1 MNTTL
6 PEPDSTKSTA
16 TPPRTTAPQPPFVT
30 TKKRTAL
37 VVAAL
42 GVLLLVFGGG
52 VIAAQLYD
60 RMQENASPIAERT
73 QPKDDGNKLV
83 TDQEQNISA
92 LVKKVSPSVVSILA
106 ETSSD
111 NSPFRANTQSAG
123 SGIIVSKDGYILTNN
138 HVVRN
143 VDQVSI
149 VLADGTTYEN
159 VKKIGA
165 DPLNDV
171 AFLKVDGVKNLT
183 AAMLGDSS
191 TVRVGQDVVAIGNS
205 LGQYQN
211 TVTSGIISGTGRPV
225 SAQDGESVENL
236 TDLLQTDAAINP
248 GNSGGPLLNLS
259 GQVIGINTA
268 VAQDA
273 QGIGFAIPINSTKGM
288 LKGVLAGNGIKRSYL
303 GLQYVMITAD
313 VAKRYDLPVKQGA
326 YVFGEGTGAT
336 VIKDSPAD
344 KAGIKDK
351 DIVTEVNG
359 QAVGPEGSLSSIT
372 GQYAPGDKVRVK
384 LLRNG
389 RPIDVTVTLAEYTR

>member
-1 MNTTL
+1 M
-6 PEPDSTKSTA
+6 A
-16 TPPRTTAPQPPFVT
+16 IFAI
-30 TKKRTAL
+30 
-37 VVAAL
+37 
-42 GVLLLVFGGG
+42 LLVAFGGG

-60 RMQENASPIAERT
+60 RAQETLSGSVTQRT
-73 QPKDDGNKLV
+73 EVKDDGNKIV
-83 TDQEQNISA
+83 TDQEKNISD

-106 ETSSD
+106 ETNQST
-111 NSPFRANTQSAG
+111 SPFSANTQSAG
-123 SGIIVSKDGYILTNN
+123 SGIIVSEDGYILTNN

-143 VDQVSI
+143 VEKVSV
-149 VLADGTTYEN
+149 VLADGTTYDN

-171 AFLKVDGVKNLT
+171 AFLKIDDTRNLT
-183 AAMLGDSS
+183 AAALGDSS

-225 SAQDGESVENL
+225 AAQDGTSVENL

-288 LKGVLAGNGIKRSYL
+288 LKGVLAGQGTKRSYL
-303 GLQYVMITAD
+303 GLQYIMITAE
-313 VAKRYDLPVKQGA
+313 VAKQYDLTVKQGA
-326 YVFGEGTGAT
+326 YVYGEGTGGT
-336 VIKDSPAD
+336 VMRGSPAD
-344 KAGIKDK
+344 KAGIRDK

-359 QAVGPEGSLSSIT
+359 QVVGPEGSLSSIT
-372 GQYAPGDKVRVK
+372 GQYAPGDTVRVK
-384 LLRNG
+384 LLRDG
-389 RPIDVTVTLAEYTR
+389 RIVETTVTLAEYTR

>member
-1 MNTTL
+1 MNHS
-6 PEPDSTKSTA
+6 PSASSSS
-16 TPPRTTAPQPPFVT
+16 TPPQNDQPQPAFVA

-37 VVAAL
+37 IVAAF
-42 GVLLLVFGGG
+42 GVLLAVFGGG

-60 RMQENASPIAERT
+60 RMQENGDGAIAERI
-73 QPKDDGNKLV
+73 QPKDDGNKIV

-92 LVKKVSPSVVSILA
+92 LVKKVSPSVVSIIA
-106 ETSSD
+106 ETGSG

-149 VLADGTTYEN
+149 VLADGTTHEN
-159 VKKIGA
+159 VKKIGS

-171 AFLKVDGVKNLT
+171 AFLKVDGVNNLT
-183 AAMLGDSS
+183 AATLGDSS

-225 SAQDGESVENL
+225 VAQDGTSVENL

-303 GLQYVMITAD
+303 GLQYVMITAE

-326 YVFGEGTGAT
+326 YVFGEGSGAT
-336 VIKDSPAD
+336 VIKGSPAD

-359 QAVGPEGSLSSIT
+359 QAVGPEGSLASIT

-384 LLRNG
+384 LLRDG
-389 RPIDVTVTLAEYTR
+389 RPIELTVTLAEYRR